1 MKGRKTISRDKK
13 SYFTTLFGIT
23 LGVAGGLG
31 VILHS
36 ALTVGHDKYDLVFAD
51 DFEGDS
57 LNQSHWRIEERVGG
71 GESVS
76 PSSSHLLAVQR
87 LTATLRRTT
96 STGSPTTTAMSP
108 TATSGWCRLSRTK
121 RCCQRITR
129 ALPSTGLTS
138 SLFFDD
144 ADPFA
149 VTQPPQLDFLATR
162 QRLLVAGSGRLLHR
176 GGR

>member
-76 PSSSHLLAVQR
+76 SSTCPSVFA
-87 LTATLRRTT
+87 RR
-96 STGSPTTTAMSP
+96 SPTNRHTTAAERLQLVHQP
-108 TATSGWCRLSRTK
+108 QQLCR
-121 RCCQRITR
+121 
-129 ALPSTGLTS
+129 
-138 SLFFDD
+138 
-144 ADPFA
+144 
-149 VTQPPQLDFLATR
+149 
-162 QRLLVAGSGRLLHR
+162 
-176 GGR
+176 